1 MLEAD
6 SRYFQSSTCIR
17 NPKLHRTQV
26 FMKKSRP
33 GLIIALVLPFL
44 AGCFTT
50 FALPVPE
57 PAERGDTDVQ
67 GVVLGEGENAERV
80 EFDQIYDVQWTEES
94 LIITGIAKNSDT
106 PEIPQ
111 TSTFSLEDASAILV
125 KNLDPN
131 RTSVIMAA
139 LILIPISIWAVVVTG
154 QSKEG
159 CPIAE
164 C

>member
-6 SRYFQSSTCIR
+6 SRYFQSSTRIR
-17 NPKLHRTQV
+17 NPKLHQTQE
-26 FMKKSRP
+26 FMKKPRP
-33 GLIIALVLPFL
+33 GLIIALALPFL
-44 AGCFTT
+44 AGCLAT

-80 EFDQIYDVQWTEES
+80 EFDQIDNVQWTEES
-94 LIITGIAKNSDT
+94 LIITGITKNSDT
-106 PEIPQ
+106 PGIPQ
-111 TSTFSLEDASAILV
+111 ASAFSLEDASALLV

-131 RTSVIMAA
+131 RTSGLIAA
-139 LILIPISIWAVVVTG
+139 LFLIPISIWMVVVSG
-154 QSKEG
+154 QSRDG

>member
-1 MLEAD
+1 
-6 SRYFQSSTCIR
+6 
-17 NPKLHRTQV
+17 
-26 FMKKSRP
+26 MKKPRP
-33 GLIIALVLPFL
+33 GLIIAPALPFL
-44 AGCFTT
+44 AGCFAT

-57 PAERGDTDVQ
+57 PADRGDTDVQ

-106 PEIPQ
+106 PEISQ
-111 TSTFSLEDASAILV
+111 ARAFSLEDVSAILV
-125 KNLDPN
+125 RDLDPN
-131 RTSVIMAA
+131 RTSGIIAA
-139 LILIPISIWAVVVTG
+139 LFLIPISIWMIVVSG
-154 QSKEG
+154 QSREG

>member
-6 SRYFQSSTCIR
+6 SRYLQSSTRIR
-17 NPKLHRTQV
+17 NPKLHRTQA
-26 FMKKSRP
+26 FMKKPRP
-33 GLIIALVLPFL
+33 GLIIALALPFL

-57 PAERGDTDVQ
+57 PAERGDIDLQ

-80 EFDQIYDVQWTEES
+80 EFDQINDVQWTEES
-94 LIITGIAKNSDT
+94 LIITGITKNSDT
-106 PEIPQ
+106 PGIPQ

>member
-6 SRYFQSSTCIR
+6 SRYFQSSTRIR
-17 NPKLHRTQV
+17 NPKLHRTQA
-26 FMKKSRP
+26 FMKKPRP
-33 GLIIALVLPFL
+33 GLIVALVLPFL

-57 PAERGDTDVQ
+57 PAERGDTDVY

-80 EFDQIYDVQWTEES
+80 EFDQIDDLQWTEES

-106 PEIPQ
+106 PEISQ
-111 TSTFSLEDASAILV
+111 AREFSLEDVSAILV
-125 KNLDPN
+125 RDLDPN
-131 RTSVIMAA
+131 RTSGIIAA
-139 LILIPISIWAVVVTG
+139 LFLIPISIWMIVVSG
-154 QSKEG
+154 QSREG

>member
-1 MLEAD
+1 M
-6 SRYFQSSTCIR
+6 
-17 NPKLHRTQV
+17 
-26 FMKKSRP
+26 
-33 GLIIALVLPFL
+33 
-44 AGCFTT
+44 
-50 FALPVPE
+50 
-57 PAERGDTDVQ
+57 Q